1 MKEYKK
7 NFYQFQ
13 WLILIALIVGFSSPS
28 NSATKVVKDIDYIY
42 MHIGLQVDH
51 PLPEEFKTEKL
62 TFEGNYQKYTSAV
75 YRKATNDIRFGPKRK
90 GSGVM
95 IIKNAKDE
103 IIGRLHIDVQ
113 KDNLHKIAAELRDLL
128 IAVDGIEVKIYNK
141 KVIIDG
147 QVLLPREMDRIKTV
161 IKEYNSPLISSL
173 VTYSPEAQKQIAEI
187 IEKEIGYPEVTV
199 RYAYNR
205 FLLEGCVSSP
215 AEEKRALSIANL
227 YTQFDVSAVGDKANK
242 RRILL
247 LKNELSVPCESEK
260 KAEEEKQKSEI
271 EKLIQIVVHFVEM
284 TKSFNKGFL
293 FQWTPAIGGEEQGTQ
308 VTGSFGNRPGANS
321 GITAVLTATVGNF
334 FPKLKW
340 AKSFGFARVLH
351 NSSLLVKDQQR
362 GTISIGTQ
370 VPTQTLENGTQISG
384 GTTANVSTAVTPTII
399 GDRDNL
405 IQMDV
410 TIGVSSQNGN
420 AVTKRN
426 IHTVVHVRDGSSAVI
441 GGVISSFF
449 SRDYNKSPTRIDNPI
464 VNLHSGKNYETSKSQ
479 FVVFV
484 TPLIKSSASVGV
496 DRIKEKFKLDE

>member
-13 WLILIALIVGFSSPS
+13 WLILIAIIVGFSSPS

-51 PLPEEFKTEKL
+51 PLPEGFKTEKL
-62 TFEGNYQKYTSAV
+62 TFEGNYQRYTSAV
-75 YRKATNDIRFGPKRK
+75 YRKATNDIRFVPKRK

-95 IIKNAKDE
+95 IIKNAKDK

-113 KDNLHKIAAELRDLL
+113 KDNLHKIAAELKDLL

-147 QVLLPREMDRIKTV
+147 QVLLPREMDRINTV
-161 IKEYNSPLISSL
+161 IKEYNSPLINSL
-173 VTYSPEAQKQIAEI
+173 VTYSPEAQKKIAEI

-205 FLLEGCVSSP
+205 FLLEGCVSSQV
-215 AEEKRALSIANL
+215 EKTRALNIANL
-227 YTQFDVSAVGDKANK
+227 YTQFDTSAVGEKAKK
-242 RRILL
+242 RGIPVVI
-247 LKNELSVPCESEK
+247 NELSYPCESEK

-271 EKLIQIVVHFVEM
+271 TKLIQIVVHFVEM
-284 TKSFNKGFL
+284 KKSFNKGFV
-293 FQWTPAIGGEEQGTQ
+293 FQWTPAIEGGGTQ
-308 VTGSFGNRPGANS
+308 VTGSFGTPPRAAS
-321 GITAVLTATVGNF
+321 GIAAVLTATVNNF
-334 FPKLKW
+334 FPKLNW
-340 AKSFGFARVLH
+340 AKSFNFARVLH
-351 NSSLLVKDQQR
+351 NSSLLVEDRQE
-362 GTISIGTQ
+362 GTISLETK
-370 VPTQTLENGTQISG
+370 VPTTTLASGTQISG
-384 GTTANVSTAVTPTII
+384 GTTANVLTKVKPKII

-405 IQMDV
+405 IHMTV
-410 TIGVSSQNGN
+410 TIGVSSKSGD
-420 AVTKRN
+420 AVATRN
-426 IHTVVHVRDGSSAVI
+426 IQTYVHVRDGSSAVI
-441 GGVISSFF
+441 GGVISSSL
-449 SRDYNKSPTRIDNPI
+449 SRNYNKDPNEGNPI
-464 VNLHSGKNYETSKSQ
+464 VNLYFKKEYGTTKDQ